1 MKRICCPRVA
11 LGNNCLDESA
21 FGRSAEGNR
30 PSIKTSCAKASAC
43 SLQNSQEVGEQSSFP
58 LGLQFPFTCFRI
70 TRGAKNRAPRCISGN
85 KKVPGIGSKAQYI
98 HASDHCSNMKNAG
111 ACDCAKTGRA
121 LVRRVLSGRPSYY
134 LVL

>member
-43 SLQNSQEVGEQSSFP
+43 SLRNSQEVGEQSGHLADLYQCDAPICKIP
-58 LGLQFPFTCFRI
+58 LR
-70 TRGAKNRAPRCISGN
+70 K
-85 KKVPGIGSKAQYI
+85 
-98 HASDHCSNMKNAG
+98 SNTFARLWLDFGTVMN
-111 ACDCAKTGRA
+111 DF
-121 LVRRVLSGRPSYY
+121 
-134 LVL
+134 